1 MYYYFNIKM
10 YIQVNFQI
18 MEISKLYSI
27 DTNESIMNIKNILIK
42 DFGIINDF
50 DLYFKSCLL
59 NIEKSIKEY
68 DLKNLDTIKIIFKTG
83 YIFLNKDDGIER
95 ILVTL
100 DNINNINEKIIDIKN
115 YIEKLDTNTI
125 LKFNDKILDSTY
137 DNLTLDELG
146 LKFNLYQ
153 NNFNTLYLI

>member
-1 MYYYFNIKM
+1 
-10 YIQVNFQI
+10 
-18 MEISKLYSI
+18 MEISKQYSI

-50 DLYFKSCLL
+50 DLYFKSYLL

-68 DLKNLDTIKIIFKTG
+68 SINNLDTIEIIFKTG
-83 YIFLNKDDGIER
+83 YIFLNKEGRIER

-100 DNINNINEKIIDIKN
+100 DNINNIDEKIIDIKN
-115 YIEKLDTNTI
+115 YIDKLGSRTI

-137 DNLTLDELG
+137 DNLTLDQLG

-153 NNFNTLYLI
+153 NNLNTLYLI

>member
-59 NIEKSIKEY
+59 NMEKSIKEY
-68 DLKNLDTIKIIFKTG
+68 NLKNSDTIKIIFKTG
-83 YIFLNKDDGIER
+83 YIFLNNDGRIER

-115 YIEKLDTNTI
+115 YIGKLGSRTI
-125 LKFNDKILDSTY
+125 LKFNDKIIDSIY
-137 DNLTLDELG
+137 DNLTLDQLG

-153 NNFNTLYLI
+153 NNLNTLYLI

>member
-59 NIEKSIKEY
+59 NMEKSIKEFN
-68 DLKNLDTIKIIFKTG
+68 LKNLDTIKIIFKTG
-83 YIFLNKDDGIER
+83 YIFLNKDGGIER

-115 YIEKLDTNTI
+115 YIEKLDTKAI

-146 LKFNLYQ
+146 LKFNIYQ
-153 NNFNTLYLI
+153 NNLNTLYLI

>member
-1 MYYYFNIKM
+1 
-10 YIQVNFQI
+10 

-59 NIEKSIKEY
+59 NMEKSIKEY
-68 DLKNLDTIKIIFKTG
+68 NLKNSDTIKIIFKTG
-83 YIFLNKDDGIER
+83 YIFLNNDGRIER

-115 YIEKLDTNTI
+115 YIGKLSSRTI
-125 LKFNDKILDSTY
+125 LKFNDKIIDSIY
-137 DNLTLDELG
+137 DNLTLDQLG

-153 NNFNTLYLI
+153 NNLNTLYLI

>member
-59 NIEKSIKEY
+59 NMEKSIKEY
-68 DLKNLDTIKIIFKTG
+68 NLKNSDTIKIIFKTG
-83 YIFLNKDDGIER
+83 YIFLNNDGRIER

-115 YIEKLDTNTI
+115 YIGKLSSRTI
-125 LKFNDKILDSTY
+125 LKFNDKIIDSIY
-137 DNLTLDELG
+137 DNLTLDQLG

-153 NNFNTLYLI
+153 NNLNTLYLI

>member
-1 MYYYFNIKM
+1 MYYNFNIKM

-115 YIEKLDTNTI
+115 YIEKLDTKTI

-153 NNFNTLYLI
+153 NNLNTLYLI